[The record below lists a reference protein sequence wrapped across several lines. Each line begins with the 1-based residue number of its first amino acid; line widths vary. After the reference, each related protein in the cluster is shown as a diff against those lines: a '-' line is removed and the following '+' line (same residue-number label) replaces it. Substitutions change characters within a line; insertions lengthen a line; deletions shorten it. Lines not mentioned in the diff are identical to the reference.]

1 MKKIQILIVGV
12 LIAFALSDD
21 FDDLDDYSLSG
32 CVELT
37 LSASKKTCNGYKFTE
52 TEKAAGLKYCCY
64 IESGSNKACLALDQ
78 EGYKDIGKNKDNYK
92 SGKIECISSYLELG
106 LLAAIIVLIL

>member
-52 TEKAAGLKYCCY
+52 AEKKEGYKYCCY
-64 IESGSNKACLALDQ
+64 IEGDGQKACLPLDQ
-78 EGYKDIGKNKDNYK
+78 EGYDDIGKNKDKYK
-92 SGKIECISSYLELG
+92 DVKIECISSYLQLG
-106 LLAAIIVLIL
+106 LLTATIALVL

>member
-1 MKKIQILIVGV
+1 MKKFQILILGV

-21 FDDLDDYSLSG
+21 SDSSCSPSTPDP
-32 CVELT
+32 
-37 LSASKKTCNGYKFTE
+37 SKKTCNGYKFTE
-52 TEKAAGLKYCCY
+52 IEKAEGLKYCCY

-78 EGYKDIGKNKDNYK
+78 EGYKNIGKNKDKYK